1 MCSVVRLE
9 FGSRVRCV
17 KEARGHRFT
26 LMVHLLF
33 VEASLAF
40 HINLLVISA
49 AGLATDRAAGSSFR
63 L

>member
-17 KEARGHRFT
+17 KEVRSHRFT

-49 AGLATDRAAGSSFR
+49 AGLATDRAAGSSLR